1 MPSKSTQ
8 ILEDQELGKIKVT
21 KYKGAKSI
29 KIRVKEDLNV
39 SVSLPYRASFK
50 NAECFIKEKK
60 SWIIEQISK
69 FKKHKNQTNLFLSEN
84 DNPKDFFFKIENLKT
99 KFRTLEL
106 ICLETIKPCYRLSSN
121 KIKIYY
127 PQEYQTNT
135 ENFEDLRKV
144 LKSALEKAFRLE
156 ARHYLPQRLSELARQ
171 KNLSYRKIFIRS
183 SKTRWGSCSFENN
196 INLSWYLMKL
206 PDELIDYVLLHELA
220 HTKHKNHSREFWSF
234 LGELLG
240 ADAKTIDKRLKKY
253 RPDLNLV

>member
-29 KIRVKEDLNV
+29 KIRVKEDLNI
-39 SVSLPYRASFK
+39 SVTLPYRASFK
-50 NAECFIKEKK
+50 NAEIFITEKK
-60 SWIIEQISK
+60 SWILEQISK
-69 FKKHKNQTNLFLSEN
+69 FKKQKNQTNLFLSETY
-84 DNPKDFFFKIENLKT
+84 NPQDFFSKIQNLKT

-106 ICLETIKPCYRLSSN
+106 VCLETIKPCYRLSPS

-127 PQEYQTNT
+127 PQEYHTKTQDPNT
-135 ENFEDLRKV
+135 LINL

-253 RPDLNLV
+253 RPDMNLV